1 MKRFS
6 ICVLALL
13 LALSVLAAADVRV
26 AAMKGPTAMG
36 LVGLM
41 DKAKEGPVNGNSYTF
56 QLESAPDAVVP
67 LIVRGDVDISAIPGN
82 LASTLYNRTKG
93 GIEVLGI
100 NTLGVLYIVGAGDTV
115 QSVSDL
121 RGKTLYANGRGATP
135 EYSLLYVL
143 KANGLEPGKDVFIE
157 WKSEAAEVVT
167 AITADKAAVAMLP
180 QPFATSAMMQKP
192 ELRIVFNLNDLWKDA
207 VGLDL
212 LTGVTIVQKAFL
224 EENPEAV
231 AQFLKDYAESVEYV
245 NTDPDAAASVASYG
259 IVGEKVAA
267 KAIPFCSIV
276 LITGEEMKDSF
287 SFYLD
292 TLYAQNPQI
301 VGGKVPADD
310 FYYTE

>member
-1 MKRFS
+1 MKRKS
-6 ICVLALL
+6 IFVLVLL
-13 LALSVLAAADVRV
+13 VALSMLSAADIRV

-67 LIVRGDVDISAIPGN
+67 LIVRGDIDISAIPGN

-93 GIEVLGI
+93 GVEVLGI
-100 NTLGVLYIVGAGDTV
+100 NTLGVLYIVEAGDTV
-115 QSVSDL
+115 QTVQDL
-121 RGKTLYANGRGATP
+121 KGKTIYANGRGATP
-135 EYSLLYVL
+135 EYSLMYVL
-143 KANGLEPGKDVFIE
+143 QANGLVPGKDVFIE

-167 AITADKAAVAMLP
+167 AIIADKAAVAMLP
-180 QPFATSAMMQKP
+180 QPFATSALMQKP
-192 ELRIVFNLNDLWKDA
+192 ELRVVFNLNDLWKDA

-224 EENPEAV
+224 EENKEAV
-231 AQFLKDYAESVEYV
+231 DQFLLDYAESVAYV
-245 NTDPDAAASVASYG
+245 NNDPAAAASVASYG
-259 IVGEKVAA
+259 IVGEKIAQ

-301 VGGKVPADD
+301 VGGAVPLDD